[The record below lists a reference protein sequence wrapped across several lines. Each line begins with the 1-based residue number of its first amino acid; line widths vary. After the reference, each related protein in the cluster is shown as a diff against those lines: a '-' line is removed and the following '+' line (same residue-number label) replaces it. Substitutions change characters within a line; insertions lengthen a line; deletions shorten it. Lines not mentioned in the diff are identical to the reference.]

1 MANATLRYRQ
11 AQYKSYPLIIQG
23 RARYHWIANARAS
36 RRELALLQAV
46 HFFGGVLLLYN
57 NIN

>member
-11 AQYKSYPLIIQG
+11 AQYKSGPLIIQG
-23 RARYHWIANARAS
+23 GTRYHWIANARAS

-46 HFFGGVLLLYN
+46 HFFCGVLLAQT
-57 NIN
+57 